1 MTDSWD
7 DHADGWDD
15 NSAVNLYASQA
26 FASLAARVD
35 IADPSW
41 KSKRVLDFGCG
52 TGLLAGKIAPHVHEL
67 MAVDSSEK
75 MIAVLNGKSLRNV
88 VAVHGD
94 ILDDGFRFEGNL
106 LPHFDLIYASS
117 VCSFL
122 PDYENAITALTHLL
136 KPGGHFVQWDWQAS
150 DGEEFGLSENRI
162 KTALEKAQL
171 NSIRVGPAFTIMAE
185 NTAMPVV
192 MGAGIF

>member
-7 DHADGWDD
+7 DHADGWDG

-52 TGLLAGKIAPHVHEL
+52 TGLLAGKIARHVHEL
-67 MAVDSSEK
+67 VAVDSSEK
-75 MIAVLNGKSLRNV
+75 MIAVLKGKNLRNV

-94 ILDDGFRFEGNL
+94 ILDDGYRFDGNL
-106 LPHFDLIYASS
+106 LPRFDLIYASS
-117 VCSFL
+117 VCGFL
-122 PDYENAITALTHLL
+122 PDYENAVTTLTRML

-150 DGEEFGLSENRI
+150 DDEGGGLSDNRI

-171 NSIRVGPAFTIMAE
+171 GAVQVGPAFTIMAE

-192 MGAGIF
+192 MGAGTL